1 MSATTRTQ
9 ISKENTEFYDMNL
22 LFRAVARFV
31 HNRWAQIRDIP
42 RKGGTNQIKF
52 RRYSNLAA
60 ATTALTEGIT
70 PTGSQLAKTDITADV
85 DQFGDFVLITDVLDF
100 ESKDP
105 VLVEAGEILGD
116 QAGDTLDQLTRD
128 IIVAGTNVRF
138 SGTATSRVTV
148 ATTDLITADDVK
160 KVRRTLVNNKT
171 MKINTMVTPNTGIST
186 TPLDASFIGI
196 VHPNVAFTLNGLT
209 GFIKVEQY
217 PSQRTVMDGEIGYL
231 NEVRF
236 IETTNAKV
244 FSGAGA
250 AGIDVYATLIFGM
263 HAYGTTRISGEAMRN
278 IIKGMG
284 TAGSADP
291 LDQRQSSGWKA
302 TFVAKILNN
311 DFLVRVESAAAA

>member
-1 MSATTRTQ
+1 MAATTRTQ
-9 ISKENTEFYDMNL
+9 ISKENTEFYDTNL

-128 IIVAGTNVRF
+128 VIVAGTNVRF

-148 ATTDLITADDVK
+148 ATTDLISADDVK
-160 KVRRTLVNNKT
+160 KVRRTLINNKT
-171 MKINTMVTPNTGIST
+171 MKLNTMVTPNTGIST

-196 VHPNVAFTLNGLT
+196 VHPNIAFTLTGLT

-231 NEVRF
+231 NETRF
-236 IETTNAKV
+236 VETTNAKV

-291 LDQRQSSGWKA
+291 LDQRQTSGWKA

-311 DFLVRVESAAAA
+311 DFLVRIESAAAA